1 MSETASDNGKLISII
16 SYFGIGW
23 VIAYIMHSSNKTD
36 LGAFH
41 LRQSLGIIVVAILL
55 SVVVSFIGIYILSL
69 IVQLAIVVF
78 WVLGLL
84 GAIQGEK
91 KLVPAL
97 GAQFQDWFKGIG

>member
-1 MSETASDNGKLISII
+1 MSETTSDNGKLISII

-41 LRQSLGIIVVAILL
+41 LRQSLGITVVAILL
-55 SVVVSFIGIYILSL
+55 SILVSFIGIYILS
-69 IVQLAIVVF
+69 IVVQLAIVVF
-78 WVLGLL
+78 WVLGLI

-91 KLVPAL
+91 KLVPVL